1 MIKKEKMILNEPS
14 LCQWTLSHINNRS
27 LLCNERKILQPLFT
41 FCVMKSSLYTVASV
55 ALAATVAAQNSDDY
69 HNQAG
74 SRHYQC
80 LSSINGTAYL
90 IELDQGAG
98 HTFSSWTPP
107 STTSSASPQTHPSWT
122 PLTVS
127 EGIELSPALCYNN
140 GTHLFT
146 LNSQNGHIV
155 TYDPLASIWVDPLAG
170 KAATAQATAFSQAA
184 QAANSSNSADFFC
197 AGVNN
202 EVVCYDDG
210 ATNSTNVTAS
220 PSSNSSNDAWVTD
233 LTNWNFTA
241 PTTTQNPLPSIQGA
255 VLAASDS
262 QIFLFGGQIGAND
275 VSFPFL

>member
-1 MIKKEKMILNEPS
+1 M
-14 LCQWTLSHINNRS
+14 
-27 LLCNERKILQPLFT
+27 KI
-41 FCVMKSSLYTVASV
+41 SLYTVASF
-55 ALAATVAAQNSDDY
+55 ALVSTLAAQNSDEY

-90 IELDQGAG
+90 IELDQGTG

-107 STTSSASPQTHPSWT
+107 STTSSGSPQTHPSWT
-122 PLTVS
+122 PLTVQ
-127 EGIELSPALCYNN
+127 EGIDLLPALCYNN

-155 TYDPLASIWVDPLAG
+155 TYDPLASVWVDPLIG
-170 KAATAQATAFSQAA
+170 KAATSQATAFSQAV
-184 QAANSSNSADFFC
+184 QTVNSTNPPDFFC

-202 EVVCYDDG
+202 EIVCYDDG
-210 ATNSTNVTAS
+210 ATNSTNVTVS
-220 PSSNSSNDAWVTD
+220 SSSSSNSNDAWVTD

-241 PTTTQNPLPSIQGA
+241 PASTQSPLPSIQGA

-262 QIFLFGGQIGAND
+262 QVFLFGGQIGAND
-275 VSFPFL
+275 VSLPLL